1 MNLAY
6 EFIQILADMNF
17 LRVFEF
23 VADSLIFGERVP
35 LSDSLCAFYISCEYL
50 LELKRKAKIKQW
62 SGASRLLMEIF
73 FVRWK

>member
-35 LSDSLCAFYISCEYL
+35 LSDSPFVPFT
-50 LELKRKAKIKQW
+50 
-62 SGASRLLMEIF
+62 SRANIY
-73 FVRWK
+73 WN